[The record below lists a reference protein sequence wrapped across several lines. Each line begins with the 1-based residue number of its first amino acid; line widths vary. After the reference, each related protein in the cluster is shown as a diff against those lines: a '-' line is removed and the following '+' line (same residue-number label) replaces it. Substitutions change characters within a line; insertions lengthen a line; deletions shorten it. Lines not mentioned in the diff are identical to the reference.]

1 MGEFEDKTRKQRMPS
16 MHEGLPGQAKGI
28 FSTAPAGKQLAGRY
42 SLLEEIGAGGMGKVF
57 RAHDQEAD
65 KVCAVKVMH
74 NHLKAD
80 STNTMRFEREARL
93 ALALKHKNVV
103 DVMDFGL
110 TETLEPFIVME
121 YLVGESLGDIIQY
134 KGRLELE
141 RFAPIFAQ
149 ICNGLSYA
157 HASNVVHRDMK
168 PSNIMLLA
176 VSEGSNDRDQI
187 GNAASRKTAGAQSGS
202 EHVKIVDF
210 GIAKACGTTGD
221 ICPNSVAALRSLRDE
236 STNLAPDMT
245 DLLQSLTQPGEIF
258 GSPLY
263 MSPEQCYG
271 EEADCRSE
279 VYALGCMMFETLTG
293 RAPLKGRNA
302 METMLKRVN
311 EKAPT
316 MNEVLGH
323 EEFDREIEQVIARC
337 LERDPG
343 KRYQTVAELGDTL
356 QQLAINS

>member
-1 MGEFEDKTRKQRMPS
+1 MGEFEDKTKKQRLPS
-16 MHEGLPGQAKGI
+16 MHEGSPAQAKGI
-28 FSTAPAGKQLAGRY
+28 FSTAPAGKHLAGRY
-42 SLLEEIGAGGMGKVF
+42 RLLEEIGAGGMGRVF

-80 STNTMRFEREARL
+80 STNTMRFEREAKL

-103 DVMDFGL
+103 EVMDFGL
-110 TETLEPFIVME
+110 TETSEPFIVME
-121 YLVGESLGDIIQY
+121 YLVGESLGDIIQN
-134 KGRLELE
+134 KGRLEIE

-149 ICNGLSYA
+149 ICSGLSYA

-168 PSNIMLLA
+168 PSNIMLL
-176 VSEGSNDRDQI
+176 VTSLSEQGSEAEGKAKGSRE
-187 GNAASRKTAGAQSGS
+187 GAAGQ

-221 ICPNSVAALRSLRDE
+221 ICPTSVAALRSLKE
-236 STNLAPDMT
+236 GSTDLAPDMA

-293 RAPLKGRNA
+293 RAPLRGRNA

-316 MNEVLGH
+316 MNEALGH
-323 EEFDREIEQVIARC
+323 EEFDREIEEVIARC

-343 KRYQTVAELGDTL
+343 RRYQTVAELGDTL
-356 QQLAINS
+356 QQLAISS